1 MSAPSGKEPAA
12 EFVVVL
18 ITCGSEGEAHAL
30 AQRLVE
36 HRLAA
41 CVNVVPGVTSFYWW
55 KGEVQRD
62 AEWLLLVKARAE
74 HLEALV
80 QKVRG
85 WHSYEEPEVIALPIV
100 AGSPTYLAW
109 VQESTGAGEGF
120 HHEGHGERRAT

>member
-1 MSAPSGKEPAA
+1 MSAPSREEPAA

-18 ITCGSEGEAHAL
+18 VTCGSEEEAHTL

-41 CVNVVPGVTSFYWW
+41 CVNVVPGVTSFYRW
-55 KGEVQRD
+55 KGQVQRD
-62 AEWLLLVKARAE
+62 AEWLLLAKARAE
-74 HLEALV
+74 HLKDLV

-100 AGSPTYLAW
+100 GGSPTYLAW
-109 VQESTGAGEGF
+109 VRESTGAGESGR
-120 HHEGHGERRAT
+120 GGT

>member
-1 MSAPSGKEPAA
+1 MA

-18 ITCGSEGEAHAL
+18 VTCGSEEEAHTL

-55 KGEVQRD
+55 RGEVQHG
-62 AEWLLLVKARAE
+62 AEWLLLAKARTE
-74 HLEALV
+74 HLEALTE
-80 QKVRG
+80 KVRE

-100 AGSPTYLAW
+100 GGSPSYLAW
-109 VQESTGAGEGF
+109 VRESTEAE
-120 HHEGHGERRAT
+120 ER